1 MFNLGDF
8 SMKKTLVAIAALAA
22 VSSFAQSSVTLYGVA
37 DVWLGSLKSNS
48 VTVTGAGTAASPFVL
63 TQSSITQRKIDSGG
77 QSGSRWGLRGTEDLG
92 GGLKANFVFES
103 GLNVDTGTAAQ
114 GGLAFGRQV
123 FVGLSGGFGEVR
135 FGRQYSAYDV
145 AKSGITSAQQNNSFD
160 VTGGVNGFTAADFR
174 ALNVNPIA
182 AGTTT
187 AAELKTAADKVA
199 GNLGAWTGYAARIDN
214 SLSYTTPNFG
224 GITGQV
230 VLGFGENKTAA
241 TSATLNSSFHL
252 AYANGPIAAVLAY
265 QNDVIA
271 KTALGDSAVQNT
283 MLGGSY
289 DFGVAKVFAA
299 YNRANIKFAGSSDKA
314 TEYSLGA
321 RAPFGPV
328 TLVGQYAQSKIKDLN
343 DKSRGFSV
351 EALYS
356 LSKRTDTY
364 VGATSTK
371 LGNDTKN
378 NLFAV
383 GVRHRF

>member
-48 VTVTGAGTAASPFVL
+48 VTVTGAGTAASPFVV
-63 TQSSITQRKIDSGG
+63 TQSAITQRKIDSGG

-92 GGLKANFVFES
+92 GGLKANFLFES

-114 GGLAFGRQV
+114 GGLAFGRQAY
-123 FVGLSGGFGEVR
+123 VGLSGDFGEVR

-145 AKSGITSAQQNNSFD
+145 AKGGITSSQQNNSFD
-160 VTGGVNGFTAADFR
+160 VTGGVALTAADLR
-174 ALNVNPIA
+174 AINVIPNA
-182 AGTTT
+182 AGATT
-187 AAELKTAADKVA
+187 AAEVKAAADKVR
-199 GNLGAWTGYAARIDN
+199 GKLGAWTGYTVRIDN
-214 SLSYTTPNFG
+214 SLSYTSPNFG

-241 TSATLNSSFHL
+241 TGATLNSSFHL
-252 AYANGPIAAVLAY
+252 AYANGPISAVLAY
-265 QNDVIA
+265 QNDALA
-271 KTALGDSAVQNT
+271 KTTAGNSAVQNT
-283 MLGGSY
+283 MVGGSY

-299 YNRANIKFAGSSDKA
+299 YNKANLKFAGSSDKA
-314 TEYSLGA
+314 TELSLGA

-328 TLVGQYAQSKIKDLN
+328 TLVGQYAQSKIKDVN
-343 DKSRGFSV
+343 EKSRGFSV

-371 LGNDTKN
+371 LGDDTKN